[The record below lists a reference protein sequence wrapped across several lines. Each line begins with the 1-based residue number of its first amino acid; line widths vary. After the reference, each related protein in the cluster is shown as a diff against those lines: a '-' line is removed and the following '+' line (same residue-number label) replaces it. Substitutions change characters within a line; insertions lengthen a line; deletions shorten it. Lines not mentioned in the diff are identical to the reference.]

1 MEAVL
6 LESIHFL
13 QKGNGIEHHA
23 VADDAAA
30 SFTQHATRNKLQHEL
45 LAADDDRVS
54 GVMSAGIACDDVE
67 VLREHI
73 DDLALALISP
83 LGADYDGCIAF
94 FQRDTPRFA
103 NTHLLSIVEHENF
116 EVRRATVSAKV
127 CD

>member
-30 SFTQHATRNKLQHEL
+30 AFTEHATRNKLQHEF

-54 GVMSAGIACDDVE
+54 GIVSAGIACDDVE

-83 LGADYDGCIAF
+83 LRADYNGCIAL
-94 FQRDTPRFA
+94 FQRDTPVTRFA
-103 NTHLLSIVEHENF
+103 NTHLLPTVEHENF
-116 EVRRATVSAKV
+116 EVRRAT
-127 CD
+127 